1 MSKTIAFFDSG
12 IGGIPY
18 LDNLRNIAPD
28 LNYVYLAD
36 TENFPYGIKSG
47 EEIRKIVLS
56 AVSRLI
62 EKTAPD
68 IIVIACNTATVVTLP
83 YLREKY
89 NIPFVGVVPA
99 VKPAA
104 SVSWNK
110 RIGLLA
116 TNKTVSDNYTD
127 NLISQYADGCE
138 VFKYADPDIVSFVEN
153 RLLDAKNDEIL
164 AILKPAAD
172 FFIEKRVDHVV
183 LGCTHFLFIDK
194 YLETLFPDAI
204 RTIDSR
210 SGVSR
215 QVLRI
220 AEGLTENK
228 RSNLSVNDFYLTSEL
243 KGAIYYKRIA
253 EKFSLRYSGII

>member
-18 LDNLRNIAPD
+18 LVNLRSISPD
-28 LNYVYLAD
+28 FHYVYLAD
-36 TENFPYGIKSG
+36 NANFPYGIKSG

-56 AVSRLI
+56 AVSRFI
-62 EKTAPD
+62 EKTDPD

-89 NIPFVGVVPA
+89 KIPFVGVVPA

-104 SVSWNK
+104 SVSENK
-110 RIGLLA
+110 RIGLFA
-116 TNKTVSDNYTD
+116 TNKTVSDHYTD
-127 NLISQYADGCE
+127 NLISQYAGGCE
-138 VFKYADPDIVSFVEN
+138 IFKYADPGIVSFVES
-153 RLLDAKNDEIL
+153 RFLDAQKDEIL
-164 AILKPAAD
+164 SILKPAAD
-172 FFIEKRVDHVV
+172 FFIEKKVDHVV

-194 YLETLFPDAI
+194 HLESLFPDAI

-215 QVLRI
+215 QVMRL
-220 AEGLTENK
+220 AEGVTRNK
-228 RSNLSVNDFYLTSEL
+228 KSRINNNDFYITSES
-243 KGAIYYKRIA
+243 KDTVYYKKIA
-253 EKFSLRYSGII
+253 ERFSLRYSGII